1 MTTRLKAL
9 IVAIN
14 ISILLWFGLIG
25 GAFWM
30 LSDGEILDRQ
40 ITASISSCR

>member
-14 ISILLWFGLIG
+14 VSMLMWAGLIG

-30 LSDGEILDRQ
+30 LSEGEVLDR
-40 ITASISSCR
+40 

>member
-14 ISILLWFGLIG
+14 ISMLMWAGLIG

-30 LSDGEILDRQ
+30 FSDGEILDRQ

>member
-14 ISILLWFGLIG
+14 ISMLMWAGLIG